1 MAGEIAYSSYRR
13 NKYDERNYYSII
25 GGGPSTG
32 ALGSYLLKTGDDA
45 TGSYTFDTDTLFI
58 DADNHV
64 IGMGIGSD
72 APGTLLDMEG
82 ALTIRGIAAPSVS
95 TAGQG
100 IIYFDSTANT
110 FKMSENGGA
119 YKDIYGGYWTANGNN
134 IYNNNSGNVGLGVTE
149 PSVKLDINSTDDNQ
163 LIIRRISGTAAN
175 VDHAIAFISDSGTD
189 IIGRIGHLGTLTGVW
204 SFDMFTD
211 EAAPL
216 TFWNSSAERMRIRAD
231 GNVGINETDPNFKL
245 TVDGTGY
252 FTGEVLLEDNVG
264 SETFFS
270 GFAGSGWRLEED
282 SSGVNTLS
290 VDNLY
295 VRKSMNVYELIINQI
310 RATNGSLWVSD
321 SAKVEGVGIDSDD
334 YFIID
339 EDDGNIIV
347 PFVYGDLLRCQK
359 WTGRIVKYYTILVK
373 GIEEISGSDTRVYY
387 DLEDGTDPVEVGDV
401 VVRIGNI
408 EDSDRQGSIYIT
420 ASDSNAPYIDVLDG
434 IDSASF
440 TDKTKVRLG
449 NLAGITDADFGGALS
464 GYGLYSDNVYLKG
477 NIQIA
482 NPQENNIPIV
492 YNFQNSYDGW
502 IANQISGTLNAET
515 VTLTATTNDPKLY
528 RQDLTLV
535 GVNTPIIQV
544 RIRRLAGT
552 GWQGYLYYQTAGHA
566 YWGTDYYKAIS
577 NTVTSSWSVIQFDM
591 TDLTA
596 GDTDFIDSVV
606 TGLRFDFGNAT
617 GDSFEIDWIKFSPV
631 ADWGGLSSVPGTLQT
646 PTGSGLFLSSTHMGY
661 YTSGA
666 WKTYMDNSGNMVLGD
681 YAGGGAGLSWDQSGA
696 ALSIRGVINATSG
709 DIGGWTINSA
719 YLAKDTGTATS
730 SSGMAPTDYPFY
742 AGSTYANRATAPFR
756 VKPSGEA
763 YINDLVVGTGNK
775 SVNYIRMDTT
785 GASFEI
791 WSPAPANYSPLFK
804 LIGRENSSNI
814 YPYFEFRKDAGVD
827 SDSDYDWI
835 LYADNS
841 LISMKK
847 GYENLFEVETTSSTM
862 LMYIKGIAN
871 YTGGNP
877 DVRNLCVDTV
887 TGQVFYNFS

>member
-1 MAGEIAYSSYRR
+1 MAGEITYSSYRR
-13 NKYDERNYYSII
+13 NNYDERNYYSII
-25 GGGPSTG
+25 GGGSSTG

-58 DADNHV
+58 DADNHA

-119 YKDIYGGYWTANGNN
+119 YKDIYGGYWTPNGND
-134 IYNNNSGNVGLGVTE
+134 IYNNNSGNVGLGVTA
-149 PSVKLDINSTDDNQ
+149 PSVKLDINSTDNNQ

-175 VDHAIAFISDSGTD
+175 VDHAIAFISDAGTD
-189 IIGRIGHLGTLTGVW
+189 LVGRIGHLGTLTGVW

-216 TFWNSSAERMRIRAD
+216 TFWNSSVERMRIRAD

-252 FTGEVLLEDNVG
+252 FTGEVLFEDNIG

-295 VRKSMNVYELIINQI
+295 VRKSMNVYELVINQI
-310 RATNGSLWVSD
+310 RATNGSLWVTD
-321 SAKVEGVGIDSDD
+321 SVKLTGYALNPYYDSYPGAGNGYTCYIDDD
-334 YFIID
+334 NFPIGGD
-339 EDDGNIIV
+339 P
-347 PFVYGDLLRCQK
+347 PFVGGDFVRCQK
-359 WTGRIVKYYTILVK
+359 WTGTGVKYYTAYIAART
-373 GIEEISGSDTRVYY
+373 GSPYVDTFYMRII
-387 DLEDGTDPVEVGDV
+387 DGAGTPSVGDV
-401 VVRIGNI
+401 LVRVGNEYI
-408 EDSDRQGSIYIT
+408 TNRQGAIYIT
-420 ASDSNAPYIDVLDG
+420 SSDSNAPYIDVLDG
-434 IDSASF
+434 IDDGYTF

-449 NLAGITDADFGGALS
+449 KLTGITDADFGGALS
-464 GYGLYSDNVYLKG
+464 GYGLYSDNIYLKG
-477 NIQIA
+477 QIIIA
-482 NPQENNIPIV
+482 NPGDIDQTTLDNAAAAGATVGANWNTNLSNI
-492 YNFQNSYDGW
+492 
-502 IANQISGTLNAET
+502 
-515 VTLTATTNDPKLY
+515 
-528 RQDLTLV
+528 
-535 GVNTPIIQV
+535 
-544 RIRRLAGT
+544 
-552 GWQGYLYYQTAGHA
+552 
-566 YWGTDYYKAIS
+566 
-577 NTVTSSWSVIQFDM
+577 
-591 TDLTA
+591 
-596 GDTDFIDSVV
+596 
-606 TGLRFDFGNAT
+606 
-617 GDSFEIDWIKFSPV
+617 
-631 ADWGGLSSVPGTLQT
+631 PGTLGT
-646 PTGSGLFLSSTHMGY
+646 PTGSGLFLSSTYMGY

-775 SVNYIRMDTT
+775 SVNYIHMNTT
-785 GASFEI
+785 RASFEI

-814 YPYFEFRKDAGVD
+814 DPYFEFRKDASVD